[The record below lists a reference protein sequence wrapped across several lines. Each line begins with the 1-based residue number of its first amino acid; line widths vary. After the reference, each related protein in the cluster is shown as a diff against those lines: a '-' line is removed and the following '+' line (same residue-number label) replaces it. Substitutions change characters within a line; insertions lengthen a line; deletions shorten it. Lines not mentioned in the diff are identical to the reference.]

1 MVRGLTVSGRGKATV
16 FTYGG
21 SKLVAGAPVS
31 GPLLDEF
38 RRDVLKQC
46 RFLVERG
53 FRRAE
58 EYEARS
64 SMGTCVAFVG
74 KHIGFSFYTDL
85 RDQHVGVQVFNVVD
99 GRRPP
104 SRDGGHASDL
114 WKLLVRGVRH
124 RSAAP
129 TRRRAGAAE
138 GSAPGAPV
146 PAPGVLK
153 DWVLLL
159 RTAGAWLLADEPGSV
174 PG

>member
-1 MVRGLTVSGRGKATV
+1 M
-16 FTYGG
+16 FTHGG
-21 SKLVAGAPVS
+21 SKLVAGA
-31 GPLLDEF
+31 LLDEF
-38 RRDVLKQC
+38 RSEVLKQC

-74 KHIGFSFYTDL
+74 KHVGFSFYTDL
-85 RDQHVGVQVFNVVD
+85 RDQHVGVQVFKVVD

-114 WKLLVRGVRH
+114 WKLLVREVRH

-129 TRRRAGAAE
+129 TTGRARAAE
-138 GSAPGAPV
+138 GSAPG
-146 PAPGVLK
+146 VLK
-153 DWVLLL
+153 EWVALL